1 MEPDQIENDLLN
13 MEKLYAR
20 LYFHLAAEYCRTFG
34 TEGEKA
40 LRDAVRAYGTDRGH
54 ANRKNHEDR
63 GYSIDL
69 KTLFSAGSFP
79 GKAGFRRNPID
90 LGPDRRISETLQCPL
105 NDVWQELGA
114 LKEAVIH
121 CEEIH
126 DAMWSAYHPEIETRQ
141 PQILTKGDELCR
153 FEVFLPSAKGKAG
166 TATFQEMEPE
176 EYLRRMTDLTAKMY
190 YYLARGLCESFGIE
204 GDGALRRAIRRFGRE
219 RGLRL
224 RRQHL
229 DRGLEISMNNL
240 FTYYDLPSDDR
251 FRRNKIEL
259 TDQTR
264 LSETLVCPFHDV
276 WKSYPDGNKI
286 GRIYCEEVH
295 HAIFGGYDQAVQT
308 NLSTT
313 LTQGDDRCRFA
324 IYFRP
329 ANKVAAPE
337 WAGEYEKKLK

>member
-1 MEPDQIENDLLN
+1 MEPQQIEKDLLN
-13 MEKLYAR
+13 MENLYAR

-34 TEGEKA
+34 EEGESA
-40 LRDAVRAYGTDRGH
+40 LRKAVRAYGADRGRT
-54 ANRKNHEDR
+54 NRKDHESR

-69 KTLFSAGSFP
+69 QTLFSAGSFP

-105 NDVWQELGA
+105 HDCWKELGG
-114 LKEAVIH
+114 LREGVIH

-126 DAMWSAYHPEIETRQ
+126 AAMWSAYHHEIETRQ
-141 PQILTKGDELCR
+141 PKILTRGEELCR
-153 FEVFLPSAKGKAG
+153 FEVFLPSAQGHAG
-166 TATFQEMEPE
+166 TEQFDAVEPA

-190 YYLARGLCESFGIE
+190 YYLARGLGEAFGLE
-204 GDGALRRAIRRFGRE
+204 GDAALRRGIRRFGRE

-229 DRGLEISMNNL
+229 EQGLEINMSNL
-240 FTYYDLPSDDR
+240 FTHYDLPSDDR

-259 TDQTR
+259 SDQTR

-276 WKSYPDGNKI
+276 WQGYPDGNRI

-295 HAIFGGYDQAVQT
+295 HAIFGGYDPAVQT

-324 IYFRP
+324 VYFRP
-329 ANKVAAPE
+329 SNQLATPQ
-337 WAGEYEKKLK
+337 WAQDYEQKLT